1 MEINTQQ
8 YLSKFTVQKKETFE
22 FQEIGK
28 SMQKH
33 FKENI
38 WWIFHKFPLNKIK
51 RAYDVCCEKEIYK
64 LAYLLAVI
72 HKL

>member
-1 MEINTQQ
+1 MEIPTN
-8 YLSKFTVQKKETFE
+8 YLNKFKVQDKPTFE

-28 SMQKH
+28 TMQKD

-38 WWIFHKFPLNKIK
+38 WFTFYKYPLWKIK
-51 RAYDVCCEKEIYK
+51 RAYDVCCEKKIYK

-72 HKL
+72 NKL

>member
-1 MEINTQQ
+1 MKIPEA
-8 YLSKFTVQKKETFE
+8 YLSKFKVEKKQTFE

-28 SMQKH
+28 TMQKD

-38 WWIFHKFPLNKIK
+38 WFVFYKYPLWMIK
-51 RAYDVCCEKEIYK
+51 RAYEVCQEKKIYK

-72 HKL
+72 NKL